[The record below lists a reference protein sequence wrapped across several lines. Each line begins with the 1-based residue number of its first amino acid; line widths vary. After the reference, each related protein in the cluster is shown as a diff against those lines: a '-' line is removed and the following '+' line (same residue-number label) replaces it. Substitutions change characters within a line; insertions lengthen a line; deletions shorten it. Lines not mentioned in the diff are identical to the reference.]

1 MKRHFTRSANPRKK
15 FEIPPSVLAEQQ
27 IARGNFLALPQA
39 FLDLTGVD
47 ELRMMNRAE
56 LNRAYLEYM
65 DKNAEEK
72 SPPVVLPSD

>member
-15 FEIPPSVLAEQQ
+15 FEVPPS
-27 IARGNFLALPQA
+27 LPQA

-47 ELRMMNRAE
+47 KLRMMNRAE